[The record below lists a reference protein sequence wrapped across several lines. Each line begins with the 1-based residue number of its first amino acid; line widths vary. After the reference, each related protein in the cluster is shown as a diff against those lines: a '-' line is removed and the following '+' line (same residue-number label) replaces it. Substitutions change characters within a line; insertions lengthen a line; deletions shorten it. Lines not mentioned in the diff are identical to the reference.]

1 MKSWDFHGIFGI
13 SQVILFGHHAA
24 TEVQAWKPLNFMKK
38 IPSEVPT
45 CANYTW
51 KRQEIAQDQPKET
64 VPRIFSQNVPR
75 HQILN
80 RLQKD
85 STSDPV
91 QVTPKYVHRK
101 VLCASASS
109 RDASQSTI
117 WWFPKIGVP
126 PNHPFS

>member
-1 MKSWDFHGIFGI
+1 MGFLGI
-13 SQVILFGHHAA
+13 SRVILFGHHAA

-45 CANYTW
+45 CAKYSW
-51 KRQEIAQDQPKET
+51 KCQEIAQDQPKET
-64 VPRIFSQNVPR
+64 VPRIFPKCSAASD
-75 HQILN
+75 
-80 RLQKD
+80 LQKD
-85 STSDPV
+85 STSNPV

-126 PNHPFS
+126 PNHPLS